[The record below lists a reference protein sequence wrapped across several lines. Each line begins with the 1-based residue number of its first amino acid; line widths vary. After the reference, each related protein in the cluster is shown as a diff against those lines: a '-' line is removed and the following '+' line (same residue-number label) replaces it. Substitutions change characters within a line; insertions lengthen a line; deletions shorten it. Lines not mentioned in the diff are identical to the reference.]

1 MNTIPNQPVTF
12 DLDFNCTEDIDIPQ
26 LVDKGD
32 VTQFQLQLDVCSSTP
47 NSITNNQFANDT
59 DWNLGDN
66 WNIND
71 NMLCHLS
78 GATDT
83 LNSTVVLSDSKY
95 YQVTI
100 IVDSIEFGATFNV
113 FLGVN
118 ILGVINSI
126 GTYVFYAFPITGFG
140 ISSVLITPVND
151 GDMCISE
158 IDVYEV
164 LLNELVLVKDLND
177 NVVAQISYN
186 DNPDY
191 FTISEDSMTIN
202 IDWTDLGVTTDGC
215 YRLCLADVCENTNGQ
230 NYPPIILFGTFATG
244 AVDVWTAEGDDVTFN
259 SGSVTLISTGAA
271 KNESFLLEQD
281 IFSSFLNSYCVIIN
295 IVVTDGAV
303 GVWFG
308 DNLIQEITATGTY
321 TITGTP
327 LNYLSIRFRNED
339 DVTQSVLNSVVACE
353 ITEITCNKTSNLFKL
368 ADYSGACTMLVNI
381 CNNENGLGFNFNNS
395 GFTPRIRLE
404 AKLKQ
409 GKYVSERN
417 VYENSAGNKNVFYY
431 KGRKSKNF
439 CVDMQPEYVHDFLRL
454 MLGADNVYLDGVL
467 YACDDDEYNVEW
479 VEPNDNVGKVRVL
492 VSQRTQN
499 VKNINC
505 SDNENVCNLPPNYLI
520 LEDKK
525 EVGLI
530 LLESGHRILL
540 G

>member
-12 DLDFNCTEDIDIPQ
+12 DLDFNCTEDIEIPQ
-26 LVDKGD
+26 LVDKQD
-32 VTQFQLQLDVCSSTP
+32 VTQFQLQLEVCSSTP
-47 NSITNNQFANDT
+47 NSITNNQFADDT

-83 LNSTVVLSDSKY
+83 LNSTITLSDSKY

-100 IVDSIEFGATFNV
+100 IVDSIEFGASFNV

-118 ILGVINSI
+118 TLGVINSI

-164 LLNELVLVKDLND
+164 LLNEIVLVKDLND
-177 NVVAQISYN
+177 NVAAQISYN

-191 FTISEDSMTIN
+191 FTVSDDSLTVS
-202 IDWTDLGVTTDGC
+202 IDWFELDVTTEGC
-215 YRLCLADVCENTNGQ
+215 YTICLADACENTNGQ
-230 NYPPIILFGTFATG
+230 NYPPTILDGDFLGDSSSWITKGTVTFFTGYVLLKPHASIRQNNVFNSTLNSFCIELDVEITGGTVDVFFGSNLVQTLSATG
-244 AVDVWTAEGDDVTFN
+244 VY
-259 SGSVTLISTGAA
+259 
-271 KNESFLLEQD
+271 Q
-281 IFSSFLNSYCVIIN
+281 
-295 IVVTDGAV
+295 
-303 GVWFG
+303 
-308 DNLIQEITATGTY
+308 
-321 TITGTP
+321 ITGTP
-327 LNYLSIRFRNED
+327 ED
-339 DVTQSVLNSVVACE
+339 SLDLYIVGSLTDSVTINNVSACE
-353 ITEITCNKTSNLFKL
+353 ITKITCNATSNTFKL
-368 ADYSGACTMLVNI
+368 GDYSGNCTILINI

-404 AKLKQ
+404 ARLKQ
-409 GKYVSERN
+409 GKYPSERN
-417 VYENSAGNKNVFYY
+417 VYEDSLGKKGVYFY
-431 KGRKSKNF
+431 KGRKSKNL
-439 CVDMQPEYVHDFLRL
+439 CIDMQNEYVHDFLRL
-454 MLGADNVYLDGVL
+454 MIGADNVYIDGIL
-467 YACDDDEYNVEW
+467 YTVDDDEYNVEGI
-479 VEPNDNVGKVRVL
+479 EQYDNIGKVRVL
-492 VSQRTQN
+492 VSQTVQN
-499 VKNINC
+499 VRNINC
-505 SDNENVCNLPPNYLI
+505 SDNKNVCTLPPNYLI